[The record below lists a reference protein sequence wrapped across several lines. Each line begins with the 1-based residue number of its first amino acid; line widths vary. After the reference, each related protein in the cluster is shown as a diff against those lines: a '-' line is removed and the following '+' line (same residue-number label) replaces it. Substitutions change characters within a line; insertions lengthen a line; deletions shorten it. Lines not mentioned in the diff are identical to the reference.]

1 MTATTLTDRPTL
13 LVDRPDRSLLPPLAE
28 LGVDLTPPTRLR
40 QAWVIGR
47 PLGFV
52 ALYAVLAANGWWVPA
67 LAAAVFTF
75 IAASVAFH
83 DLVHGALGTSKR
95 VTRLALIATAAL
107 VLENGPALR
116 RTHLQHHYATRDDS
130 DPEGYIESMSWPRL
144 LREAPR
150 YRWHLWAWAWRR
162 FPRDRHAMTQAMVL
176 VASFVLAAIVI
187 PSTELRVFVLV
198 MQAGGLMFPILTAKG
213 PQNGFGLTDPA
224 RTIVRGRLLPPLMMG
239 LWFHL
244 EHHLYPEVPVYRLG
258 ALARALDPWLQQQGA
273 HTIRMW

>member
-1 MTATTLTDRPTL
+1 MITTTV

-28 LGVDLTPPTRLR
+28 LGIDLAPPTRTR
-40 QAWVIGR
+40 QVWVIGR
-47 PLGFV
+47 PFGFV
-52 ALYAVLAANGWWVPA
+52 ALYAVLAAHGWWIPA

-95 VTRLALIATAAL
+95 VTRAALTVTAAL

-116 RTHLQHHYATRDDS
+116 RTHLQHHYATRDES

-150 YRWHLWAWAWRR
+150 YRWHLWAWAWRHY
-162 FPRDRHAMTQAMVL
+162 PHDRRAIARAALL
-176 VASFVLAAIVI
+176 VAVFVAAAIAI
-187 PSTELRVFVLV
+187 PSPELRVFVLV
-198 MQAGGLMFPILTAKG
+198 MQGGGLMFPILTAKG

-224 RTIVRGRLLPPLMMG
+224 RTIVRGRVTPRLMMG

-244 EHHLYPEVPVYRLG
+244 EHHLYPEVPVYRLA
-258 ALARALDPWLQQQGA
+258 ALAKALDPWLRQQGA
-273 HTIRMW
+273 QLIRMW